1 MGAPWYTDRVAG
13 TQVIL
18 ATRTTTRLLDALK
31 EPANEPVWAQMDAR
45 YRPVIAGLA
54 RRLGLNESDADETA
68 QQSLVEFLCA
78 YRDGRYDR
86 SKGRLSS
93 WILGIARNTALRLRK
108 RRDAGRGGDDDAVSD
123 LPDEVALRPIWDEE
137 RDRAIIARALAQL
150 RDQSAVDDRTLLA
163 FELVALRGVPAAE
176 VGQQCGMTVDQVYV
190 AKSRLTKSLKE
201 LVKQMTEAFE
211 EDA

>member
-1 MGAPWYTDRVAG
+1 MAG

-18 ATRTTTRLLDALK
+18 ATRTTTKLLDALK

-93 WILGIARNTALRLRK
+93 WILGIARHTALRVRK
-108 RRDAGRGGDDDAVSD
+108 RRDAARGGEEDAMSD

>member
-1 MGAPWYTDRVAG
+1 MAG

-18 ATRTTTRLLDALK
+18 ATRTTTKLLDALK
-31 EPANEPVWAQMDAR
+31 EPSNEPVWAQMDAR

-108 RRDAGRGGDDDAVSD
+108 RRDAARGGDEDAVSD